1 MERYIPTE
9 EERLM
14 SLVNVV
20 GVDDVL
26 MALGIE
32 TFRLD
37 GVEGVVVQ
45 PAGTGILYDYA
56 KMRPATKDETEMHE
70 RSVREGHELEAACG
84 LI

>member
-14 SLVNVV
+14 SLVDVV
-20 GVDDVL
+20 GVDNVL

-37 GVEGVVVQ
+37 GVPGVVVQ
-45 PAGTGILYDYA
+45 PAGSKLFDFD
-56 KMRPATKDETEMHE
+56 KMRPATKDETALHE